1 MWWAGAKPI
10 DVYVGTRRVA
20 VLAQQRPD
28 FVQPVVG
35 CEQALSVLAEQLQQM
50 GGRRRVRVW
59 LSGGL
64 CRPFIQELP
73 VGSVTSAEVEKIAL
87 ATASQRTGLEAPC
100 SVWIEHC
107 SSAEPRIAVAASES
121 LLRNVQNSIVA
132 VGLCVASI
140 GPWWAEALRHVLTS
154 KGQNVAG
161 LGAQDCDSVT
171 VLTGAGREFAN
182 ASTFSPVVDIASAK
196 AIVARLALSSSTE
209 QARLPLIRLNDSA
222 LEPSRSL
229 ESSLAFG
236 RFVEVT
242 T

>member
-20 VLAQQRPD
+20 VLAQERPN

-35 CEQALSVLAEQLQQM
+35 CEQALLVLAEQLQQM

-64 CRPFIQELP
+64 CRPFIQEQP
-73 VGSVTSAEVEKIAL
+73 VGSVTSAEVEKIAF
-87 ATASQRTGLEAPC
+87 ATASQRTGLAAPC
-100 SVWIEHC
+100 RVWIEHR
-107 SSAEPRIAVAASES
+107 SSAKPRIAVAASETLLLGVKDAAGAAGHVIAS
-121 LLRNVQNSIVA
+121 LR
-132 VGLCVASI
+132 
-140 GPWWAEALRHVLTS
+140 PWWAEALRHVLASGAT
-154 KGQNVAG
+154 NLAG
-161 LGAQDCDSVT
+161 LGIQDCDSVT
-171 VLTGAGREFAN
+171 VLTGAGGEFAN

-209 QARLPLIRLNDSA
+209 QARLPLIRLSDTA
-222 LEPSRSL
+222 LESSRSL